1 VGSRKYLVTGAAG
14 FIGSHLV
21 EALVRRGDS
30 VVAFDNFST
39 GRRENLDAALRA
51 RRPETP
57 EVVVIEA
64 DVRDA
69 AAVRRSTKGI
79 THVLHQAALSSVPR
93 SVADPHASHEVNA
106 SGTLNLLLAARD
118 AGVTR
123 FIYAS
128 SSSAYGDSPTQ
139 PKVETMATAP
149 LSPYAISKLAGEQYC
164 RVFTSLYGLETVA
177 LRYFNIFGPRQ
188 DPNSEYA
195 AVVPRF
201 LTAALGGRAPT
212 IYGDGRQ
219 SRDFT
224 YIDNAV
230 YANLK
235 ACEAPEAA
243 VGRAYN
249 IACGKS
255 ASLLEVLGL
264 IEKITGR
271 TARPTHEAARPG
283 DVRDSLADIGAAR
296 SLLGYEPAVDLE
308 EGLRRTAES
317 LRS

>member
-1 VGSRKYLVTGAAG
+1 M
-14 FIGSHLV
+14 
-21 EALVRRGDS
+21 VRRGEA
-30 VVAFDNFST
+30 VVVLDNFAT
-39 GRRENLDAALRA
+39 GRRENLAPVVGAGRSGS
-51 RRPETP
+51 PEP
-57 EVVVIEA
+57 VVIEG
-64 DVRDA
+64 DVRDV
-69 AAVRRSTKGI
+69 AAVRRSMNGI

-106 SGTLNLLLAARD
+106 TGTLNLLLAARE
-118 AGVTR
+118 AGVAR

-164 RVFTSLYGLETVA
+164 RVFTTLYGLETVA
-177 LRYFNIFGPRQ
+177 LRYFNVFGPRQ

-201 LTAALGGRAPT
+201 MTAVLGGRAPT

-230 YANLK
+230 DANLK
-235 ACEAPEAA
+235 ACEAPTAA

-249 IACGKS
+249 IACGKR
-255 ASLLEVLGL
+255 ATLLEMLGL

-271 TARPTHEAARPG
+271 TARPTHEPARPG

-296 SLLGYEPAVDLE
+296 KLLGYEPGVTLE
-308 EGLRRTAES
+308 EGLRRTAAS
-317 LRS
+317 IGA